1 MNAKAGSRIVWRGQ
15 TYDVIVVRPSAVTL
29 RDQDGGEFD
38 VSHDELNRA
47 AEPPATDLLLGAA
60 ETLVEGAQSTSELLV
75 WREALARIAAASET
89 HGQQREAVEKEVTRL
104 AHELGRTVTARTVFR
119 KLKSYNEGGI
129 AAVADQRSR
138 EGRARRSSSID
149 PRVIEALNIV
159 LARRARES
167 TTSKAVI
174 LAQVEA
180 LVRRDHGDDVAM
192 PSRATFYRVLAAEDR
207 GRFSFG
213 SAKTR
218 ESLSLR
224 PDRAFGGRPGL
235 RPGEHVQID
244 TTRLDVMVRIDAATV
259 GRPEL
264 TIMVDVATRSI
275 LSAVLR
281 PVSTKSMDLV
291 IVLARALVPYG
302 RRPEG
307 ARETRRLLS
316 TAWAEEALIDQ
327 ERYERLRLA
336 QPFIFPETITTDNG
350 RPFLSQHFRAVCAAL
365 GISLTKAAPHTP
377 TDKAHVE
384 RTFASIASLF
394 LQYVKGYVGR
404 SVEHRG
410 KNVEAQSAELL
421 TIAQMQEL
429 LEDWVAVEWQNRNH
443 DGLRDPLE
451 PTISLTPNEMCRAFR
466 EVVPE
471 LHVPLAKDDFIAL
484 LPIVHR
490 RINRYGVTIEH
501 RIYDSE
507 RLAHYRRRES
517 QSKRQKGKWPI
528 RVDPYNLHVVWLE
541 DNGEFIP
548 LRWSN
553 GLHELPM
560 MGDVWRSARD
570 AHRSVDRDGQQD
582 HDLVHAMRDFAG
594 RGNNKPMVT
603 RSAREKAV
611 AADPMNLLSA
621 EAAAATTPQSDGAKT
636 DVPVPQEEE
645 WPNRG
650 GFSFISEPTT
660 DEGE

>member
-1 MNAKAGSRIVWRGQ
+1 MWRGQ
-15 TYDVIVVRPSAVTL
+15 IYDVIVVRPSAVTL
-29 RDQDGGEFD
+29 RDQDGRESD

-47 AEPPATDLLLGAA
+47 AEPSATDLLLGVA
-60 ETLVEGAQSTSELLV
+60 ETLVEGAESSNELLI

-89 HGQQREAVEKEVTRL
+89 HGQQREAIEKEVTWL
-104 AHELGRTVTARTVFR
+104 TEELGRSLTARTVYR
-119 KLKSYNEGGI
+119 KLRAYHEGGI
-129 AAVADQRSR
+129 AAVADRRSR
-138 EGRARRSSSID
+138 GECGRRSSSID

-159 LARRARES
+159 LSRRARES

-174 LAQVEA
+174 IAQVEA
-180 LVRRDHGDDVAM
+180 LVRRTHGDDVAM

-275 LSAVLR
+275 LAAVLR

-291 IVLARALVPYG
+291 ILLARALVPYG

-350 RPFLSQHFRAVCAAL
+350 RPFLSQHFHAVCSAL

-384 RTFASIASLF
+384 RTFASISSMF

-471 LHVPLAKDDFIAL
+471 LHVPLTKDDFIAL

-490 RINRYGVTIEH
+490 RINRYGVTIGH
-501 RIYDSE
+501 RVYDSE

-517 QSKRQKGKWPI
+517 KSSRQNGKWPI
-528 RVDPYNLHVVWLE
+528 RVDPYNLHVVWFE

-548 LRWSN
+548 LRWSD

-560 MGDVWRSARD
+560 MGDVWRFARD
-570 AHRSVDRDGQQD
+570 AHHVGDRDEPED
-582 HDLVHAMRDFAG
+582 HDLVHAIRDFAG
-594 RGNNKPMVT
+594 RGNKST
-603 RSAREKAV
+603 SKRSVREKAV
-611 AADPMNLLSA
+611 AADPMNLLNAKSS
-621 EAAAATTPQSDGAKT
+621 ATTPRSDSAKA
-636 DVPVPQEEE
+636 DVSAPQEEE

-650 GFSFISEPTT
+650 GFPLISGPTT
-660 DEGE
+660 NQSE